1 MRGGPIRPGSMNA
14 IRRELREARKGR
26 KEAAARSVAHLEVVS
41 GQYEIDADGVNVG
54 KADTITVALE
64 RGRTFARDSG
74 KVITVR
80 DMQGKPGAVNAW
92 RYDPSRGFVPVKED
106 LLKAHQRE
114 VHNALNAAKVLRDA
128 LKEHP
133 GMPPEH
139 VTAIVNAAQ
148 APSYGQTVV
157 EEHLRNAR
165 ARIAEREERRMERVN
180 LRREAKGQM
189 HLFGTPGDK
198 PGHPFRGNQY
208 KKE

>member
-114 VHNALNAAKVLRDA
+114 VHNALNAA
-128 LKEHP
+128 
-133 GMPPEH
+133 
-139 VTAIVNAAQ
+139 